1 MEKENDQKI
10 PVVPEN
16 LLLKQTYQVQWIHP
30 KHLNTCDEHTGW
42 CFLVKQS
49 KILEYWK
56 LF

>member
-1 MEKENDQKI
+1 MEKENDQK
-10 PVVPEN
+10 VPFESEK
-16 LLLKQTYQVQWIHP
+16 LLLKQTCQVQWIHP
-30 KHLNTCDEHTGW
+30 KLFNTCDEHIGW

>member
-10 PVVPEN
+10 PVVSEKS
-16 LLLKQTYQVQWIHP
+16 LLKQTSQAQWIHP
-30 KHLNTCDEHTGW
+30 KYINAYYEDTGW

>member
-1 MEKENDQKI
+1 MEKKNNQKI
-10 PVVPEN
+10 PVESEN
-16 LLLKQTYQVQWIHP
+16 LLLRQTCQVQWIHT
-30 KHLNTCDEHTGW
+30 KYFNACDEDTGW